1 MIDLHCHILPGLDDG
16 ARGIDD
22 SIAMARQ
29 GEQDGVEIVCA
40 TPHIRGDHDVDIDQ
54 IAQRVLLLQGELDAS
69 GVRVSIVPGG
79 ARAARSRPS

>member
-1 MIDLHCHILPGLDDG
+1 LHCHILPGLGDG
-16 ARGIDD
+16 ARDIDD

-40 TPHIRGDHDVDIDQ
+40 TPHIRGDHAVGIDQ
-54 IAQRVLLLQGELDAS
+54 IAQRVCLLQGELDAG

-79 ARAARSRPS
+79 ETRAERSRPPD